1 MMDEAAL
8 DVDERFMAGRGGG
21 ACGGGGG
28 VQVDEEDEQHP
39 GGVDDIIP
47 ALLWRE

>member
-8 DVDERFMAGRGGG
+8 DVDERFIAGGGG
-21 ACGGGGG
+21 AGGGGGG

-39 GGVDDIIP
+39 GGVDEIIP
-47 ALLWRE
+47 ALL